1 VSWSEAENVKLRKLR
16 AAIVASAGRDGRDS
30 MSEICSD
37 RPRVVVLGA
46 SNVTRGIST
55 IFETARLAVGGPIDL
70 YAAFGHGR
78 SLGLYTR
85 VLGRGL
91 CGMLDA
97 GLWRALDDAPRPR
110 ASFALL
116 SDIGN
121 DLLYGVDPEKIGD
134 WIEKILD
141 RCQSVAQRVVV
152 TELPLASIEKLGE
165 RRYAFVRRAIFPS
178 CRLTL
183 DEAKRGAIAVNARVH
198 RAAAKRGAIV
208 VPHDAAWYGFDPI
221 HIRFNALAKAWGTV
235 LRSWRDDA
243 ENDLLARG
251 SLPRWWR
258 LRTFSPEK
266 RAFFGVERTK
276 PQPAG
281 RLRDGS
287 TVWLY

>member
-1 VSWSEAENVKLRKLR
+1 
-16 AAIVASAGRDGRDS
+16 
-30 MSEICSD
+30 
-37 RPRVVVLGA
+37 VVLGA
-46 SNVTRGIST
+46 GNVTRGIST
-55 IFETARLAVGGPIDL
+55 IYETARLAVGGPLDL

-91 CGMLDA
+91 CGLLDA
-97 GLWRALDDAPRPR
+97 GLWRALSDAPRPR

-134 WIEKILD
+134 WIKKILD

-152 TELPLASIEKLGE
+152 TELPLASIAQLGE
-165 RRYAFVRRAIFPS
+165 RRYLIVRRAIFPS

-183 DEAKRGAIAVNARVH
+183 EEAKRGAIAINEMVH
-198 RAAAKRGAIV
+198 RAAEERGAIV

-221 HIRFNALAKAWGTV
+221 HIRISALAKAWSTV
-235 LRSWRDDA
+235 LRSWRDDS
-243 ENDLLARG
+243 ENELLARG
-251 SLPRWWR
+251 SLARWWR

-266 RAFFGVERTK
+266 RAYFGIERSNQ
-276 PQPAG
+276 QPAG

-287 TVWLY
+287 RVWLY